1 MSFQNPTNINAQ
13 IARGIAILKNGGVI
27 AFPTDTVYCL
37 SAIYNNIPALE
48 RIYEIKQR
56 PRSLA
61 LPVMCSNRE
70 QIKEVVEF
78 IPDIAFPFI
87 DKYMPGAITLIMPKS
102 KSVSDIISN
111 GKNTV
116 AVRIP
121 IHKLTA
127 DIIKGVGAPVAGTSA
142 NTSGK
147 PSNITA
153 SDVFMQIGGKVDL
166 VIDDG
171 KCPIGIVSTIV
182 DVTGEIP
189 VILREGAISRTELEN
204 FYKGIK

>member
-13 IARGIAILKNGGVI
+13 IAKGIAILKKGGVI

-37 SAIYNNIPALE
+37 SAMYNNVPALE

-56 PRSLA
+56 PRNLA
-61 LPVMCSNRE
+61 LPVMCADRE
-70 QIKEVVEF
+70 QINEVVKY
-78 IPDIAFPFI
+78 IPEIALPFI
-87 DKYMPGAITLIMPKS
+87 DKYMPGPITLIMPKN
-102 KSVSDIISN
+102 KSVSDVISD
-111 GKNTV
+111 GKDTV

-121 IHKLTA
+121 RHKLTI
-127 DIIKGVGAPVAGTSA
+127 DIIKGVGVPVAGTSA

-153 SDVFMQIGGKVDL
+153 SNVFIQIGDKVDL

-171 KCPIGIVSTIV
+171 KCPIGIVSTII
-182 DVTGEIP
+182 DVTGNVP
-189 VILREGAISRTELEN
+189 AILREGAISRTELEK